1 MSLSEHD
8 ELLIQRCVDDE
19 LPAEQVRVLLSRLDG
34 ISGGWKLLAC
44 GFIEDRCLRKAVAAG
59 RPAVTVAAVSAAE
72 VRKNADQE
80 NWKSG
85 TERGGSV
92 GRVWRHPLTS
102 LALCAA
108 IAFVGGLLIPDSML
122 SENGV
127 TSSNAAPV
135 AALRVANAGD
145 SGRMELQ
152 VPGRPTVRV
161 PIYSDPA
168 EWLQNSSRE
177 FLNPEAATQYVI
189 IPTADGRA
197 AVVPVSKVSRGGLQ

>member
-19 LPAEQVRVLLSRLDG
+19 LSGEQLRELLGRLDG
-34 ISGGWKLLAC
+34 ITGGWRSLAC
-44 GFIEDRCLRKAVAAG
+44 GFLEDRCLRKALAAG
-59 RPAVTVAAVSAAE
+59 RSAVSAAAVSSPPVAASTDE
-72 VRKNADQE
+72 ERWE
-80 NWKSG
+80 SG
-85 TERGGSV
+85 GGRGAVSV
-92 GRVWRHPLTS
+92 GKVWRHPLTS

-108 IAFVGGLLIPDSML
+108 IAFVGGLLIPDGMF
-122 SENGV
+122 SENGGASAKV
-127 TSSNAAPV
+127 APAVQV
-135 AALRVANAGD
+135 ASAGD

-152 VPGRPTVRV
+152 MPGRPTVRV

-177 FLNPEAATQYVI
+177 FLAPDAGTQYVI